1 MALIRCDL
9 VYLRLGIGQSRLM
22 LRWNMTRKVERN
34 MIGQMDTFGLSDI
47 GLVRENNE
55 DQFLIADLKKS
66 VIIHQT
72 SLSYDDE
79 THLLGGSQAKL
90 LLVADGVG
98 GGPDGDRAS
107 RMAVQGIV
115 QYLLNTMHWL
125 FRLNDGREDAFL
137 DDLKGALV
145 FTQDK
150 LQQHAARM
158 PSGQQMGTTITLA
171 YIVWPQ
177 VYLVHVGD
185 SRAYVFRD
193 QEVIHLTHDQTYA
206 QALVDAGIMH
216 EADVRKSVLRHVLS
230 GLVGCNP
237 KSLTPEVSQFKLTL
251 QDKLLLCTDGLTA
264 ELTDA
269 KIAAILSE
277 DKSAEDAS
285 HRLINAANH
294 AGGRDNVTVVMAHFT
309 DKAPDSLKHKEEVVE
324 DRLATHMSAHEQMF
338 SSKTATSGS
347 HQMTPAEFVREA
359 DLNSSVR
366 QLKY

>member
-1 MALIRCDL
+1 MVGR
-9 VYLRLGIGQSRLM
+9 
-22 LRWNMTRKVERN
+22 
-34 MIGQMDTFGLSDI
+34 MDTFGLSDI
-47 GLVRENNE
+47 GLVRDCNE

-90 LLVADGVG
+90 LLVADGVA
-98 GGPDGDRAS
+98 GGPSGDRAS

-137 DDLKGALV
+137 EDLKGALV

-150 LQQHAARM
+150 LQQHAERL
-158 PSGQQMGTTITLA
+158 PLGQQMGTTITLA

-177 VYLVHVGD
+177 VYLIHVGD

-206 QALVDAGIMH
+206 QALVDAGIMQ
-216 EADVRKSVLRHVLS
+216 EADVRKSPLRHVLS

-237 KSLTPEVSQFKLTL
+237 RSLTPEVSQFKLTL
-251 QDKLLLCTDGLTA
+251 HDKLLLCTDGLTA
-264 ELTDA
+264 DLSDA
-269 KIAAILSE
+269 QIAEILSS
-277 DKSAEDAS
+277 DTSAEDACY
-285 HRLINAANH
+285 RLVNAANH
-294 AGGRDNVTVVMAHFT
+294 AGGRDNVTVVLAHFT
-309 DKAPDSLKHKEEVVE
+309 DRVPDSLKHKEEVAG
-324 DRLATHMSAHEQMF
+324 DRLAAH
-338 SSKTATSGS
+338 A
-347 HQMTPAEFVREA
+347 PAHGQPISFGIEIRV
-359 DLNSSVR
+359 
-366 QLKY
+366 

>member
-1 MALIRCDL
+1 MVGR
-9 VYLRLGIGQSRLM
+9 
-22 LRWNMTRKVERN
+22 
-34 MIGQMDTFGLSDI
+34 MDTFGMSDI
-47 GLVRENNE
+47 GLVRNCNE

-98 GGPDGDRAS
+98 GGPGGDRAS

-137 DDLKGALV
+137 EDLKGALV

-150 LQQHAARM
+150 LRQHAETK
-158 PSGQQMGTTITLA
+158 PSEQHMGTTITLA

-177 VYLVHVGD
+177 VYLIHVGD

-193 QEVIHLTHDQTYA
+193 QEIIHLTHDQTYA
-206 QALVDAGIMH
+206 QALVDAGIMQ
-216 EADVRKSVLRHVLS
+216 EADVRKSPLRHVLS
-230 GLVGCNP
+230 GLLGCNP
-237 KSLTPEVSQFKLTL
+237 RSLTPEVSQFKLTL
-251 QDKLLLCTDGLTA
+251 HDKLLLCTDGLTA

-269 KIAAILSE
+269 QIAAILSG
-277 DKSAEDAS
+277 DVSAEEGCS
-285 HRLINAANH
+285 RLINAAND
-294 AGGRDNVTVVMAHFT
+294 AGGRDNTTVVLAHFT
-309 DKAPDSLKHKEEVVE
+309 DKAPDEIKHKEES
-324 DRLATHMSAHEQMF
+324 LADSISSSFAAHEHSF
-338 SSKTATSGS
+338 SVGIE
-347 HQMTPAEFVREA
+347 MRV
-359 DLNSSVR
+359 
-366 QLKY
+366 

>member
-1 MALIRCDL
+1 MAGR
-9 VYLRLGIGQSRLM
+9 
-22 LRWNMTRKVERN
+22 
-34 MIGQMDTFGLSDI
+34 MDTFGLSDI

-137 DDLKGALV
+137 EDLKGALV

-158 PSGQQMGTTITLA
+158 PSGEQMGTTITLA

-177 VYLVHVGD
+177 VYLIHVGD

-206 QALVDAGIMH
+206 QALVDAGIMQ
-216 EADVRKSVLRHVLS
+216 EADVRKSPLRHVLS

-251 QDKLLLCTDGLTA
+251 HDKLLLCTDGLTA
-264 ELTDA
+264 DLTDA
-269 KIAAILSE
+269 QIAAILSA
-277 DKSAEDAS
+277 DASAEDAC

-294 AGGRDNVTVVMAHFT
+294 AGGRDNVTVVLAHFT
-309 DKAPDSLKHKEEVVE
+309 DKVPDSLKHKEEVAG
-324 DRLATHMSAHEQMF
+324 DKLATHMSAHEHMF
-338 SSKTATSGS
+338 SLG
-347 HQMTPAEFVREA
+347 VGIR
-359 DLNSSVR
+359 V
-366 QLKY
+366 

>member
-1 MALIRCDL
+1 MVGR
-9 VYLRLGIGQSRLM
+9 
-22 LRWNMTRKVERN
+22 
-34 MIGQMDTFGLSDI
+34 MDTFGLSDI
-47 GLVRENNE
+47 GLVRDCNE

-137 DDLKGALV
+137 EDLKGALV

-158 PSGQQMGTTITLA
+158 PSSQQMGTTITLA

-177 VYLVHVGD
+177 VYLIHVGD

-206 QALVDAGIMH
+206 QALVDAGIMQ
-216 EADVRKSVLRHVLS
+216 EAEARKSPLRHVLS

-237 KSLTPEVSQFKLTL
+237 KSLTPEVSQFKLAL
-251 QDKLLLCTDGLTA
+251 HDKLLLCTDGLSSD
-264 ELTDA
+264 LTDA
-269 KIAAILSE
+269 QIVAILSE
-277 DKSAEDAS
+277 DSSAEEAC
-285 HRLINAANH
+285 HRLICAAND
-294 AGGRDNVTVVMAHFT
+294 AGGRDNVTVVLAHFT
-309 DKAPDSLKHKEEVVE
+309 DKAPESLKHKEEVVG
-324 DRLATHMSAHEQMF
+324 DTLARHLSASEHPF
-338 SSKTATSGS
+338 
-347 HQMTPAEFVREA
+347 
-359 DLNSSVR
+359 SVR
-366 QLKY
+366 IEIRV

>member
-1 MALIRCDL
+1 MVGR
-9 VYLRLGIGQSRLM
+9 
-22 LRWNMTRKVERN
+22 
-34 MIGQMDTFGLSDI
+34 MDTFGLSDN

-98 GGPDGDRAS
+98 GGPAGDRAS

-137 DDLKGALV
+137 EDLKSALI
-145 FTQDK
+145 FTQDRIR
-150 LQQHAARM
+150 QHAEAM
-158 PSGQQMGTTITLA
+158 PADQKMGTTITLA

-177 VYLVHVGD
+177 VYLIHVGD
-185 SRAYVFRD
+185 SRAYVFRE
-193 QEVIHLTHDQTYA
+193 QEIIHLTHDQTYA
-206 QALVDAGIMH
+206 QALVDAGIMQD
-216 EADVRKSVLRHVLS
+216 ADVRKSPLRHVLS

-237 KSLTPEVSQFKLTL
+237 QSLTPEVSQFKLAL
-251 QDKLLLCTDGLTA
+251 HDKLLLCTDGLTT

-269 KIAAILSE
+269 EIAAILSG
-277 DKSAEDAS
+277 DASAEES
-285 HRLINAANH
+285 CYRLINAAND
-294 AGGRDNVTVVMAHFT
+294 AGGRDNTTVVIAHFT
-309 DKAPDSLKHKEEVVE
+309 DKASDRLKHKEEVIG
-324 DRLATHMSAHEQMF
+324 DRLATNLSAHEHRH
-338 SSKTATSGS
+338 SIGI
-347 HQMTPAEFVREA
+347 EIRV
-359 DLNSSVR
+359 
-366 QLKY
+366 

>member
-1 MALIRCDL
+1 MVGR
-9 VYLRLGIGQSRLM
+9 
-22 LRWNMTRKVERN
+22 
-34 MIGQMDTFGLSDI
+34 MDTYGLSDI
-47 GLVRENNE
+47 GLVRDCNE

-98 GGPDGDRAS
+98 GGPAGDRAS

-137 DDLKGALV
+137 EDLKGALA

-150 LQQHAARM
+150 LRRHAEMM
-158 PSGQQMGTTITLA
+158 PSDQHMGTTITLA

-177 VYLVHVGD
+177 VYLIHVGD
-185 SRAYVFRD
+185 SRAYVFRGQD
-193 QEVIHLTHDQTYA
+193 VIHLTHDQTYA
-206 QALVDAGIMH
+206 QALVDAGVMH
-216 EADVRKSVLRHVLS
+216 EADVRKSPLRHVLS

-237 KSLTPEVSQFKLTL
+237 RSLTPEVSQFKLTL
-251 QDKLLLCTDGLTA
+251 HDKLLLCTDGLTA

-269 KIAAILSE
+269 QIAAILNGDASSE
-277 DKSAEDAS
+277 DACY
-285 HRLINAANH
+285 RLINAAND
-294 AGGRDNVTVVMAHFT
+294 AGGRDNVTVVLANFT
-309 DKAPDSLKHKEEVVE
+309 DKAPEDLKHKEETAG
-324 DRLATHMSAHEQMF
+324 DRMF
-338 SSKTATSGS
+338 SHFSAQE
-347 HQMTPAEFVREA
+347 HPF
-359 DLNSSVR
+359 SVGIEI
-366 QLKY
+366 QV